1 MENQTNNFTQE
12 NRRASAAERMEMV
25 ERYRSSGMT
34 RRAFC
39 ESEGLATSTLN
50 WWLHKRNEGPGR
62 RKRVAFREVPLIS
75 AGVTGAA
82 NWAMEIVSPQGWTV
96 RSRETLSGDDVARL
110 LRESR
115 C

>member
-1 MENQTNNFTQE
+1 MENQTNNFSQ
-12 NRRASAAERMEMV
+12 NRRASAAARMEMA

-39 ESEGLATSTLN
+39 ESEGISTSTLD
-50 WWLHKRNEGPGR
+50 WWLRKRKEGLGR
-62 RKRVAFREVPLIS
+62 RKRVAFREVPLIA

-96 RSRETLSGDDVARL
+96 RSRDTLSGDDIARL
-110 LRESR
+110 LRESQ